1 MENPENRDLD
11 NDSQDNFQDE
21 NIITQLI
28 WETEQLRQAI
38 EDRDNDPRDAIHQLE
53 QRLNRLTL
61 TLCSPSEPTED
72 VLDKY
77 TETLCTGNRPC
88 GMLLSSYKMFQL

>member
-1 MENPENRDLD
+1 MKNPENRDLD

-28 WETEQLRQAI
+28 HETEQLRQAI

-53 QRLNRLTL
+53 QRLNIPHIWDIFLFSIPEL
-61 TLCSPSEPTED
+61 
-72 VLDKY
+72 K
-77 TETLCTGNRPC
+77 
-88 GMLLSSYKMFQL
+88 KK